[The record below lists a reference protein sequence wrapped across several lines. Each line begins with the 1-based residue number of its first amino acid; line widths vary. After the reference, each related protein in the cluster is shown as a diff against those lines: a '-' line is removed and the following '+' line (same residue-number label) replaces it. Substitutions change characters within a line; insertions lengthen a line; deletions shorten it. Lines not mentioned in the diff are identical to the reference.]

1 MPLLKS
7 SLLAGMMLVFVD
19 VMKELPMTLLLRPF
33 DFDTLA
39 TYTYQFARDEML
51 EVAALPALMIVLS
64 GLVPVIFMSAMLRRY
79 R

>member
-1 MPLLKS
+1 
-7 SLLAGMMLVFVD
+7 
-19 VMKELPMTLLLRPF
+19 
-33 DFDTLA
+33 
-39 TYTYQFARDEML
+39 ML